1 MKETMFG
8 RSGAKNFFVVLYII
22 FNIYKVIDI
31 IRLSLG
37 LQFG

>member
-8 RSGAKNFFVVLYII
+8 RSGAKNLFVVRYIV